1 MFVQHSDAQYEPMQ
15 PGNPGFDVHPDFAPL
30 PGQPI
35 AHNRARDT
43 FYQTNLEDMLHAIGT
58 VTLITGGFQ
67 TELCID
73 TTCRSAQSHGYD
85 VVLVSDGHSTGDRHG
100 FTARQIIDHTNAVLP
115 EVARQEKTTPSSDL
129 FRRKFSEELGG
140 IDLEV

>member
-1 MFVQHSDAQYEPMQ
+1 VPVEFVQHSDAQYEPMQ

-30 PGQPI
+30 PGEPI

-73 TTCRSAQSHGYD
+73 
-85 VVLVSDGHSTGDRHG
+85 
-100 FTARQIIDHTNAVLP
+100 HTNAALP
-115 EVARQEKTTPSSDL
+115 EVARQEKTTPSNDL